1 MLRFL
6 PFDRPH
12 LPSKGNAVLPSV
24 RDPKLEPQIVGIGLI
39 TVLMAGL
46 TLYVSRLNLVQPHG
60 LAPTIETIAQHPTT
74 TIKTTTTLS
83 KPQRPEDCQPHEVFR
98 VSDRRCYQLQ
108 GE

>member
-12 LPSKGNAVLPSV
+12 LPSKGTPVLPSF
-24 RDPKLEPQIVGIGLI
+24 REDPKLEPQTVGIGLI

-46 TLYVSRLNLVQPHG
+46 TVYVSRLNLVQSHG
-60 LAPTIETIAQHPTT
+60 LAPTIETIAQQPTASS
-74 TIKTTTTLS
+74 KT
-83 KPQRPEDCQPHEVFR
+83 QRPEDCQPHEVFR

>member
-12 LPSKGNAVLPSV
+12 LPSKGTPALPSFQ
-24 RDPKLEPQIVGIGLI
+24 DFKLKPQTLGIGLM

-46 TLYVSRLNLVQPHG
+46 TVYVSCLNLVQHHG
-60 LAPTIETIAQHPTT
+60 LAPTIETIAQQQPTT
-74 TIKTTTTLS
+74 TTS
-83 KPQRPEDCQPHEVFR
+83 SNPQRLEDCQPHEVFR
-98 VSDRRCYQLQ
+98 VSDRQCHQSQ

>member
-12 LPSKGNAVLPSV
+12 LPSKGTPVPV
-24 RDPKLEPQIVGIGLI
+24 RDPKLEPQTVGIGLI

-46 TLYVSRLNLVQPHG
+46 TIYVSCLNLVQSHG
-60 LAPTIETIAQHPTT
+60 LAPTIETIAQHRTTTTTT
-74 TIKTTTTLS
+74 TISS

-98 VSDRRCYQLQ
+98 VSDRRCYQVQ

>member
-12 LPSKGNAVLPSV
+12 LPSKGTPVLPSF
-24 RDPKLEPQIVGIGLI
+24 REDPKLEPQTVGIGLI

-46 TLYVSRLNLVQPHG
+46 TLYVSRLNLVQSHG
-60 LAPTIETIAQHPTT
+60 LAPTLETIAQPLPTT
-74 TIKTTTTLS
+74 TIAS
-83 KPQRPEDCQPHEVFR
+83 KHQRPEDCQPHEVFR
-98 VSDRRCYQLQ
+98 VSDRRCYQVQ

>member
-12 LPSKGNAVLPSV
+12 LPSKGTPIPV
-24 RDPKLEPQIVGIGLI
+24 RDPKLEPQTVGIGLI

-46 TLYVSRLNLVQPHG
+46 TVYVSRLNLVQSHG
-60 LAPTIETIAQHPTT
+60 LAPTIETIAQQPTASS
-74 TIKTTTTLS
+74 KT
-83 KPQRPEDCQPHEVFR
+83 QRPEDCQPHEVFR

>member
-12 LPSKGNAVLPSV
+12 LPSKGTPVFPSC
-24 RDPKLEPQIVGIGLI
+24 RDPKLEPQTVGIGLI

-46 TLYVSRLNLVQPHG
+46 TVYVSRLNLIQPHG
-60 LAPTIETIAQHPTT
+60 LAPTIETIAPQK
-74 TIKTTTTLS
+74 KTTTTTTTSL
-83 KPQRPEDCQPHEVFR
+83 KPQLPEDCQPHEVFR

>member
-12 LPSKGNAVLPSV
+12 LPSKGTPALPSFQ
-24 RDPKLEPQIVGIGLI
+24 DFKLEPQTLGIGLM

-46 TLYVSRLNLVQPHG
+46 TVYVSRLNLVQHHG
-60 LAPTIETIAQHPTT
+60 LAPTIETIAQQQPTT
-74 TIKTTTTLS
+74 TTTS
-83 KPQRPEDCQPHEVFR
+83 SRPQRPEDCQPHEVFR